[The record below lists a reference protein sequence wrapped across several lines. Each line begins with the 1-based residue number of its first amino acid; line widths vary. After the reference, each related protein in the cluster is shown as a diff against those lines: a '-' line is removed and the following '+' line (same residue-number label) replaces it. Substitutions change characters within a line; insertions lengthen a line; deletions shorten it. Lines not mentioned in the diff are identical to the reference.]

1 MSYWQYL
8 AITKKG
14 RQADSKVK
22 QYIEQ
27 TNENLRQKLMIKDLG
42 EEYEDIS
49 QLTSFIPFA
58 KSSQE
63 DQILSFTND

>member
-1 MSYWQYL
+1 
-8 AITKKG
+8 
-14 RQADSKVK
+14 
-22 QYIEQ
+22 
-27 TNENLRQKLMIKDLG
+27 MIKDLG

-63 DQILSFTND
+63 DPILSFTND